1 MAPTKRLGPQIESDR
16 KKRRR
21 SHGSDNE
28 QLSNRPSDSEAAS
41 YDDDVEEDSSSGTSG
56 EGFSDNDDDQP
67 PKAMIVPHPEGE
79 TESDDELLECTT
91 PNTSRISIKP
101 RQDVPQAFINNIKR
115 AQPTGI
121 PVSAPPP
128 LALDFGALGVSTALV
143 SSLGAMSIRKPTPV
157 QVACIPQLLKG
168 QDCVGNAKTGSGKT
182 VGFAVPIL
190 QQLAKDPYGIF
201 ALVLTPT
208 RELAF
213 QIADQFTVIGAP
225 LDVRTT
231 VVVGGMDMM
240 SQMIA
245 MNERPHVVV
254 ATPGRLVDLIRES
267 SGQWSLGK
275 IKFLVLDEADRLLG
289 STFASDLAVIFS
301 KVPQSRQTCLFTA
314 TLTPTIEALALSE
327 PRPGKQRP
335 YVFRDSDS
343 SETETVDTLKQQYIL
358 CPSHIREVYLNHLLR
373 NPPES
378 ILHLRRDPPVTD
390 LRKLKNMKPR
400 KPKRGEIGVVE
411 RIGKGKQAM
420 KNNDDDGPPTQPPP
434 TIIFVTKSQTAE
446 YLTILLKQLGF
457 RATALHSRL
466 SQPKRLSSLGIFRA
480 HVVPILICT
489 DVGARGL
496 DMDNVGMV
504 INWDLPQSPKRVIK
518 VSGENGEVL
527 KMPPE
532 MAPPGAALETLEGFQ
547 AAEDTYVH
555 RVGRTARMGR
565 GGVAVS
571 FVTEKKWD
579 ADTVNRIEER
589 ISENTI
595 PHPSKIEIHDL
606 IRFIETKLTELQMDE
621 DTVLEELNT
630 VMGAKRVALMEL
642 EHSDFGKREANHQKV
657 KENREGKEA
666 AR

>member
-1 MAPTKRLGPQIESDR
+1 
-16 KKRRR
+16 
-21 SHGSDNE
+21 
-28 QLSNRPSDSEAAS
+28 
-41 YDDDVEEDSSSGTSG
+41 
-56 EGFSDNDDDQP
+56 
-67 PKAMIVPHPEGE
+67 
-79 TESDDELLECTT
+79 
-91 PNTSRISIKP
+91 
-101 RQDVPQAFINNIKR
+101 
-115 AQPTGI
+115 
-121 PVSAPPP
+121 
-128 LALDFGALGVSTALV
+128 
-143 SSLGAMSIRKPTPV
+143 MSIRKPTSV
-157 QVACIPQLLKG
+157 QAACIPQLLKG
-168 QDCVGNAKTGSGKT
+168 QDCIGNAKTGSGKT
-182 VGFAVPIL
+182 VAFAVPIL
-190 QQLAKDPYGIF
+190 QQLSKDPYGIF

-213 QIADQFTVIGAP
+213 QIAEQFTVIGAP

-245 MNERPHVVV
+245 MNERPHIVV

-267 SGQWSLGK
+267 SGQWSIGK
-275 IKFLVLDEADRLLG
+275 VKFLVLDEADRLLG

-314 TLTPTIEALALSE
+314 TLTPTIETLALSK
-327 PRPGKQRP
+327 PRSGKEKP

-343 SETETVDTLKQQYIL
+343 SETETVDTLRQQYIL
-358 CPSHIREVYLNHLLR
+358 CPSHVREVYLNHLLR
-373 NPPES
+373 NPPDS
-378 ILHLRRDPPVTD
+378 ILHLRREPPVTD
-390 LRKLKNMKPR
+390 LRKLKSMKPR

-420 KNNDDDGPPTQPPP
+420 RNNDDGPLIQPPP

-446 YLTILLKQLGF
+446 YLTILLKELGF
-457 RATALHSRL
+457 RATALHSKL

-496 DMDNVGMV
+496 DMDDVGMV

-532 MAPPGAALETLEGFQ
+532 MAPPRAALETLEGFQ

-565 GGVAVS
+565 GGIAVS
-571 FVTEKKWD
+571 FVTEKRWD
-579 ADTVNRIEER
+579 ADTVTRIEER
-589 ISENTI
+589 I
-595 PHPSKIEIHDL
+595 K
-606 IRFIETKLTELQMDE
+606 TKLTELQMDE
-621 DTVLEELNT
+621 ETVLERLNI

-642 EHSDFGKREANHQKV
+642 EHSDFGKREDNHKKV
-657 KENREGKEA
+657 KERRDGTEA